1 MHLPDRRFTNF
12 DDVRHEIEKET
23 DRETGGNK
31 GISNRPINLRVY
43 SPNGQSKVPRHGND
57 YWVLVYIHM
66 YGKLLATVLELTLV
80 DLPGMTRVPVG
91 DQPADI
97 ETQIRNMV
105 LEFVRKPNSLI
116 LAVSPAN
123 SDLANSD
130 AMKMAKEVDP
140 TGLYMYT
147 LSPCLIYKLITIH
160 YAWKFLWTS

>member
-1 MHLPDRRFTNF
+1 MICLHSLVTSLFLEYAEFVHLPNQRFTNF
-12 DDVRHEIEKET
+12 DDVRREIENET

-43 SPNGQSKVPRHGND
+43 SPN
-57 YWVLVYIHM
+57 
-66 YGKLLATVLELTLV
+66 VLELTLV

-97 ETQIRNMV
+97 EQQIRNMV

-130 AMKMAKEVDP
+130 AMKMAMEVDP
-140 TGLYMYT
+140 SGEKYFSISLKHD
-147 LSPCLIYKLITIH
+147 L
-160 YAWKFLWTS
+160 TSGRSGVYHLNFI

>member
-1 MHLPDRRFTNF
+1 MICLHSLVTSLFLEYAEFVHLPNQRFTNF
-12 DDVRHEIEKET
+12 DDVRREIENET

-43 SPNGQSKVPRHGND
+43 SPN
-57 YWVLVYIHM
+57 
-66 YGKLLATVLELTLV
+66 VLELTLV

-97 ETQIRNMV
+97 EQQIRNMV

-140 TGLYMYT
+140 SGEKY
-147 LSPCLIYKLITIH
+147 LSIRLKRDR
-160 YAWKFLWTS
+160 TSGRSGVYHLNFI

>member
-1 MHLPDRRFTNF
+1 MTSLFLEYAEFVHLPNQRFTNF
-12 DDVRHEIEKET
+12 DDVRREIENET

-43 SPNGQSKVPRHGND
+43 SPN
-57 YWVLVYIHM
+57 
-66 YGKLLATVLELTLV
+66 VLELTLV

-97 ETQIRNMV
+97 EQQIRNMV

-140 TGLYMYT
+140 SGE
-147 LSPCLIYKLITIH
+147 KLKRITKLLPALKVMGNIF
-160 YAWKFLWTS
+160 YWS